1 MDEEKREVKEG
12 EGVKEERRGREM
24 REKKKSWERANTV
37 TQSGFLVA
45 SNRNLSGLFKQR

>member
-24 REKKKSWERANTV
+24 REKKNSWERANTV

>member
-24 REKKKSWERANTV
+24 REKKNSWERMISIV
-37 TQSGFLVA
+37 FFL
-45 SNRNLSGLFKQR
+45 LF

>member
-1 MDEEKREVKEG
+1 MRKKREAREG

-37 TQSGFLVA
+37 TQDF
-45 SNRNLSGLFKQR
+45 